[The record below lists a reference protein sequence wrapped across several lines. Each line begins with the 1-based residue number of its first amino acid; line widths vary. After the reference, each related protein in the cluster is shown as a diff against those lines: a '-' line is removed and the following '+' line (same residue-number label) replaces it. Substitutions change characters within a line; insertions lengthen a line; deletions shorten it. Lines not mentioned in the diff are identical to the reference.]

1 MSKITFR
8 NRHGKL
14 VDIPTVAATTVKN
27 AFGSI
32 LEQASHGGAVA
43 ITRHD
48 MPKAV
53 LLSYQEFQSLVDR
66 QSSLLDTLTTE
77 FDGLLDRMQTSKA
90 KRGVETAFRASPAK
104 LAQAAAKAGRKHR
117 SPERKHSRHRNN
129 SPASS

>member
-27 AFGSI
+27 TFGSI

-43 ITRHD
+43 ITRHN

-104 LAQAAAKAGRKHR
+104 LAQAAAKDGRKHR
-117 SPERKHSRHRNN
+117 SPARKRSRHRNN